1 MTVNSLLKKSGT
13 GFDVIIIQD
22 KDSGDYPA
30 YFGNEEEARKDYG
43 KWKVDSWEVGF
54 NVSEKERSFVLMI
67 TV

>member
-43 KWKVDSWEVGF
+43 KWKV
-54 NVSEKERSFVLMI
+54 NQYERN
-67 TV
+67 

>member
-43 KWKVDSWEVGF
+43 SG
-54 NVSEKERSFVLMI
+54 SLGSG
-67 TV
+67 